1 MQDRSTTSLGAE
13 LAGAAH
19 EFRHARHRAKL
30 LINVLRGRVAK
41 NRSPVSAE
49 EQSKNAKRASQRAN
63 ESGYQSDHF
72 TASIDHAAAAEAHR
86 VEGDMA
92 KAEWHD
98 KRAQYHA
105 KKSGVGMTENS
116 ARPTKQSELWRGPSH
131 RPHAGLSDDE
141 LHGAIEVARGKIAG
155 VKFGS
160 DVERLQH
167 PDTKSL
173 MSLISEREHRGYQ
186 SDVRDSRIRRRLGQ
200 TRFPKQWP
208 VKNNARPANESPE
221 TTSDL
226 AHYATHRINQEP
238 GKATLKDHESA
249 LALHREAQDAHR
261 NAIKDLQAR
270 IAHHRTAIGA
280 HEHKINHHVG
290 VIDSIERRGGVK
302 NSADVHPATLAE
314 AAEAASDKAWETDD
328 RHDHVLAM
336 RAHLKAE
343 KAHTNLIKQHHHAT
357 AAALHNDR
365 VKQLGRTKNS
375 SSPAWTPPIGF
386 THTRCANGSTVGAFT
401 GSPMISGFSKSQT
414 AQNAGAG
421 HSDSWEKQH
430 GGFANQDHARAAA
443 REFAFSSDAARDLS
457 LVPTHHNHEGANFP
471 ALEVPSRRRMQ
482 VLKARLDQFGVKY
495 KDVGNNTVAVWHP
508 SMKMV
513 TNVH

>member
-13 LAGAAH
+13 LAVAAH

-30 LINVLRGRVAK
+30 LLDVLRGRVAK
-41 NRSPVSAE
+41 NASNKPARFTKELYRS
-49 EQSKNAKRASQRAN
+49 
-63 ESGYQSDHF
+63 
-72 TASIDHAAAAEAHR
+72 HAFVPGETLDDYR
-86 VEGDMA
+86 RWMD
-92 KAEWHD
+92 KAEFTHHSSKPRNVEDDEWVHVFKHPTKGTRMVTTVKGKITHLHRD
-98 KRAQYHA
+98 FP
-105 KKSGVGMTENS
+105 MTENS

-343 KAHTNLIKQHHHAT
+343 KAHTNPSKQHHHAT

-365 VKQLGRTKNS
+365 VKQLGRTKN

-401 GSPMISGFSKSQT
+401 GSPMISGFSKSQ
-414 AQNAGAG
+414 
-421 HSDSWEKQH
+421 
-430 GGFANQDHARAAA
+430 AAA
-443 REFAFSSDAARDLS
+443 NNGKLHGPWQKRRLPPDEEHDAVHEAVDYWKEEFPSSFGK
-457 LVPTHHNHEGANFP
+457 PTPGKIAKMLNDDNAMGITSAEVKHH
-471 ALEVPSRRRMQ
+471 L
-482 VLKARLDQFGVKY
+482 
-495 KDVGNNTVAVWHP
+495 
-508 SMKMV
+508 
-513 TNVH
+513 TNPRPEA